1 MSRNVSD
8 RTSEALHLAPLGR
21 KINRARRLLVENF
34 PDARFLLV
42 GMAAIVLALPA
53 SKIFAAATPAK
64 VTISIPSKSLAL
76 MPFYFGKDKGFFP
89 RETIE
94 IQLVAMAPPTAIV
107 ALVAGELDFSTT
119 LGAATSA
126 IMQGHPL
133 RRIFYVQHEPAHVL
147 IGQPEIKSVQ
157 ELAGKVISVNAIT
170 DATGMAAKMILRGNG
185 IDPARVTLLSTG
197 VTENAYKSLTTG
209 KVAATILAPPFAE
222 ELEAKGYRHLADAKA
237 YAPLSFIGLVAS
249 TATLAKNTAKAQA
262 LIAGLLRTLAY
273 LHDPAN
279 RNEVVQYVAV
289 FHKIDPALAGK
300 AFASILPTLSKDGTK
315 PRAAVE
321 KEIEIY
327 RETLKIAKTFTP
339 DDLED
344 MSLLRKEQLR

>member
-1 MSRNVSD
+1 MKRDSNHSISLGAVAIMVIALAFSARLG
-8 RTSEALHLAPLGR
+8 EA
-21 KINRARRLLVENF
+21 
-34 PDARFLLV
+34 
-42 GMAAIVLALPA
+42 A
-53 SKIFAAATPAK
+53 SPPAK
-64 VTISIPSKSLAL
+64 VTIHIPSKSLAL
-76 MPFYFGKDKGFFP
+76 MPYYFGKEKGFFP

-126 IMQGHPL
+126 IMQGHAL
-133 RRIFYVQHEPAHVL
+133 RRIFYVQHEPAHIL
-147 IGQPEIKSVQ
+147 IGQPEVKSVQ

-170 DATGMAAKMILRGNG
+170 DATGMSARMILRGNG
-185 IDPARVTLLSTG
+185 IDPARVTLLATG

-209 KVAATILAPPFAE
+209 KVAATMLAPPFAE
-222 ELEAKGYRHLADAKA
+222 ELEAQGYRRLAEAKA

-249 TATLAKNTAKAQA
+249 TATLTKNSAKAQA
-262 LIAGLLRTLAY
+262 LIAGLLKTLAY
-273 LHDPAN
+273 LHNPAN
-279 RNEVVQYVAV
+279 RNEVVQYIAG
-289 FHKIDPALAGK
+289 FHKIDPPLAEK
-300 AFASILPTLSKDGTK
+300 AFASILPTFSKDGTK
-315 PRAAVE
+315 PRQAVE

-344 MSLLRKEQLR
+344 LSLLRKVQEAAR